1 MHSRRHPFSTL
12 PASAAGCILSTLI
25 CLFTA
30 FPAAALTISNVQYS
44 ATNGASTY
52 VGNQV
57 AVTGIT
63 TYADSLGYALSD
75 SAGGSWSG
83 IYVMDIFHRPNP
95 GDRVGVKG
103 TVRELATMTILTN
116 IANYSV
122 IATNQAVPLT
132 AARGNQIT
140 NESYEGVLVRIT
152 NITVRN
158 TNFNNG
164 RVFWQA
170 GDGTSNFLVGT
181 RTPYRYIWASNVT
194 LTAIQGLVFKAGA
207 TNYVQPRFDD
217 DFVGRPVRE
226 YALRG
231 LVMTPNGP
239 RTNWTVHVRDDDI
252 VAVTNVAIVGITN
265 IDTGGIIFPGLIDV
279 HNHPAYNSFP
289 ILMFT
294 NFPFGHRDQWGE
306 EDAEYDAWKT
316 KRKTVQTNSAVLDS
330 TRDVMTKYGEC
341 LELMAGCIAIQGQS
355 NTDAEHSHPDVIL
368 YNIEQFPSR
377 IYANIFPWRLTN
389 AAGISERSNLLAKIA
404 GGSINATMIHLCEG
418 TDTTARAQFATWT
431 NWGMLN
437 STVAIIHGAALK
449 SNDFAVMA
457 AKGAKL
463 IWSPMSNM
471 KLYGGTAN
479 VRAAKQ
485 AGVLIGLSPDWTPSG
500 CFNILEELGYAW
512 ELNTTMFSN
521 AFTARE
527 MCDMVTLNNAKCA
540 GLDSCYG
547 KVAAGYNAGLAVIE
561 GDLADPYLSLINARP
576 PQVLLTIVDGTP
588 RYGSPSLMTALG
600 VTGENVVV
608 GNRTNKL
615 NIAVA
620 HPFLDY
626 GTNTFA
632 NMRASLATGHAAL
645 TPTAALNRDELQFL
659 DLPLLQTAGDNVA
672 PFRADSPLS
681 AAPGTGTYD
690 LGANLSLAFRYRD
703 FWDND
708 TYITS
713 LTHTISI
720 VPAKYSNLVLQTIA
734 TNRPN
739 TPANQT
745 VNFTVSFQDMH
756 TNYIFAFATRDAQGN
771 VRTTYTTNSFKLAYH
786 AGGDSD
792 RDGLPNEWESA
803 YFSSFTSAVT
813 TANADGDWLDNFHE
827 YVALT
832 VPTNPTSCLSRYIE
846 VAAATSSV
854 MQIDSPKPTSTQ
866 RVYDVWR
873 ATNLVGAPVWQPLGL
888 NVRGAT
894 NGAAVTLRVTNTLP
908 GAFYRT
914 GVKLPP

>member
-1 MHSRRHPFSTL
+1 MHPRRYPLLTL
-12 PASAAGCILSTLI
+12 PASAAGCILSALF

-44 ATNGASTY
+44 ATNGASSY
-52 VGNQV
+52 VGSQV

-63 TYADSLGYALSD
+63 TYADSSGYALSD

-83 IYVMDIFHRPNP
+83 IYVMDVFHRPNP

-103 TVRELATMTILTN
+103 TVQELATMTILTN

-132 AARGNQIT
+132 AARGNQIS

-164 RVFWQA
+164 RLYWQA

-181 RTPYRYIWASNVT
+181 RTPYRYIWASNAT
-194 LTAIQGLVFKAGA
+194 LTAIQGLVFTPGGGS
-207 TNYVQPRFDD
+207 NYISPRFDD

-279 HNHPAYNSFP
+279 HNHPSYNSFP
-289 ILMFT
+289 TLMFT
-294 NFPFGHRDQWGE
+294 NFPFGHRDEWGE
-306 EDAEYDAWKT
+306 YDPEYSAWKS
-316 KRKTVQTNSAVLDS
+316 KRNNVTNTVRES
-330 TRDVMTKYGEC
+330 TTSTVTKYGEC
-341 LELMAGCIAIQGQS
+341 LELMAGCIAIQGS
-355 NTDAEHSHPDVIL
+355 GSYREHSHPDVIL
-368 YNIEQFPSR
+368 YNIEEFPSR
-377 IYANIFPWRLTN
+377 TYANIFPWTMSN
-389 AAGISERSNLLAKIA
+389 SATRSTLLSKIA

-449 SNDFAVMA
+449 SNDFAAMA

-500 CFNILEELGYAW
+500 CFNMLEELGYAW

-540 GLDSCYG
+540 GLDSRYG

-561 GDLADPYLSLINARP
+561 GDLADPYMSLINARP

-588 RYGSPSLMTALG
+588 RYGNPSLMTALG

-615 NIAVA
+615 NIAVV
-620 HPFLDY
+620 HPFLVSS
-626 GTNTFA
+626 TNTFA
-632 NMRASLATGHAAL
+632 NLRASLASAHATL
-645 TPTAALNRDELQFL
+645 TTTAALNRDELQFL
-659 DLPLLQTAGDNVA
+659 DLPLLQTASDNVA

-720 VPAKYSNLVLQTIA
+720 VPARYSNLVLQTIA

-745 VNFTVSFQDMH
+745 VNFTVNFQDMH
-756 TNYIFAFATRDAQGN
+756 TNYIFAIATRDAQGN

-827 YVALT
+827 YIANT
-832 VPTNPTSCLSRYIE
+832 IPNNSNSCLTRYIDI
-846 VAAATSSV
+846 AAATTGV
-854 MQIDSPKPTSTQ
+854 MQIDSPIPTSTQ
-866 RVYDVWR
+866 RVYDVWW

-888 NVRGAT
+888 DVRGAT
-894 NGAAVTLRVTNTLP
+894 NHAAVTLRVTNTLP